1 MTRFRANFGGP
12 ENKILHFKPI
22 IPKKRNFFC
31 QFLTGLKKFRVKNAL
46 TMGML
51 TCKLPLIV
59 IVAQWK
65 LYSE

>member
-1 MTRFRANFGGP
+1 MGSLTTPYSQVTSRSQ
-12 ENKILHFKPI
+12 ILGQKLA
-22 IPKKRNFFC
+22 KK
-31 QFLTGLKKFRVKNAL
+31 AL

-59 IVAQWK
+59 IVAPQK